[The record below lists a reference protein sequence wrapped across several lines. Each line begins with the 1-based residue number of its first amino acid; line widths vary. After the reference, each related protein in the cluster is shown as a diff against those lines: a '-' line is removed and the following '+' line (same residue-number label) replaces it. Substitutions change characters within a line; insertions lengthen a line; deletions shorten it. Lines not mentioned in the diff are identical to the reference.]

1 MKLYGSGIWG
11 KPFPSR
17 GVLVMLELQNVN
29 ASYGQ
34 AQVLFNVSL
43 SVQSGHLMLIRGL
56 NGAGKSSLLKTIM
69 GLMPQSNG
77 HIFWQ
82 GEAIQGLAPHERSQK
97 GLGYVP
103 EDRRLF
109 TALTVKQNLEIAI
122 PRVQRALPNGQAGLQ
137 LADVL
142 DLFPALVGMLHRPA
156 SQMSG
161 GEQQMLALGRTLMT
175 QANLLILDEPC
186 EGIAPVLVQAMA
198 RALERLKQQGL
209 TLLVAEQNQ
218 TLAAMADQVLTL
230 AGGSLQD
237 G

>member
-1 MKLYGSGIWG
+1 
-11 KPFPSR
+11 
-17 GVLVMLELQNVN
+17 
-29 ASYGQ
+29 
-34 AQVLFNVSL
+34 
-43 SVQSGHLMLIRGL
+43 
-56 NGAGKSSLLKTIM
+56 
-69 GLMPQSNG
+69 
-77 HIFWQ
+77 
-82 GEAIQGLAPHERSQK
+82 
-97 GLGYVP
+97 LGYVP